1 MSNIIKIDDF
11 MDKLNIE
18 LTDFIIEN
26 IKVFEDLQIKLF
38 LKMIFIESSIL
49 MLALFYMIK
58 NQYNY

>member
-1 MSNIIKIDDF
+1 

-38 LKMIFIESSIL
+38 LKMIFIEIFIL
-49 MLALFYMIK
+49 MLAIFYVIK
-58 NQYNY
+58 N

>member
-18 LTDFIIEN
+18 LTDFIIGN

-38 LKMIFIESSIL
+38 LKMIFIETSIL
-49 MLALFYMIK
+49 MLAIFYVIK
-58 NQYNY
+58 N